1 MGIVFA
7 GFINLTRPL
16 VTSLLGVIIYHWLD
30 VLHRDPSL
38 LPDRQDLAFPYAL
51 ATFAPEGIRGLILA
65 GFIAAVM
72 SASSALA
79 NAVATI
85 FSLDVYR
92 RFWRKNAGDAELITT
107 GRIAAGTALATSA
120 LIAPQIAGVGL
131 FKYFQTGV
139 TYMATP
145 FISVVLLGMF
155 WRRTS
160 YAGAVVGL
168 GGGFVILI
176 TLAIGLWATGLT
188 LHWLY
193 VGAIAQALT
202 MILIVVI
209 SLRTAPPKPEQVEP
223 FLWRPSWLTVYS
235 ADATPRPW
243 WQQVKVWFGAY
254 AVAWCYIYWR
264 FW

>member
-1 MGIVFA
+1 MNILAIGA
-7 GFINLTRPL
+7 HPRSL
-16 VTSLLGVIIYHWLD
+16 V
-30 VLHRDPSL
+30 
-38 LPDRQDLAFPYAL
+38 PDRQDSAFPYAL
-51 ATFAPEGIRGLILA
+51 ATFAPDGIRGLILA
-65 GFIAAVM
+65 GFVAAVM

-92 RFWRKNAGDAELITT
+92 RFWRKDAGDAELITT

-120 LIAPQIAGVGL
+120 LIAPQIAGIGL

-155 WRRTS
+155 WRRTN
-160 YAGAVVGL
+160 YAGAVAGL

-176 TLAIGLWATGLT
+176 ALAVGLWTTGST

-202 MILIVVI
+202 MMLIVVV
-209 SLRTAPPKPEQVEP
+209 SLRTAPPQPEQVEP
-223 FLWRPSWLTVYS
+223 FLWRPSWLNVYG

-243 WQQVKVWFGAY
+243 WQQVKVWFGVY
-254 AVAWCYIYWR
+254 AFAWCYIYWSL
-264 FW
+264 W